1 MKDKRHL
8 IVVDPTAFG
17 GGSKVATETILAL
30 LNKQQVRITVLSADK
45 DSWKGPQ
52 IQSMDLTRVQLYEPK
67 WLAEKEQGLSYFA
80 RHFFIAFNLLLVS
93 LRFGRFDIALGASGP
108 GVDLALYLLR
118 PMMNYKI
125 IQLIHGPV
133 AKSRTIARCLKV
145 AHKVFY
151 LQTSYISL
159 KNALATLPAFNG
171 SLPTNFHL
179 FQNGLSK
186 KQWPTACQKKYASFF
201 WAASL
206 LKWKGLDLFLAALNT
221 MPLADQCPSH
231 ICYIKPKG
239 VQLPVTNAP
248 VQLAKVN
255 WHNHPN
261 NLDQLRANSNI
272 FISTSQHEPFGLSIL
287 EAMAAGQ
294 SIVIPADGAY
304 WDQVLTDNV
313 NCIKYTPGDS
323 QDLSNKLLNLSCN
336 LPLITRLG
344 EQAQLV
350 AQDYQAEKQ
359 YAQIVNQ
366 LMQILGLHGAS
377 SGLARSAI

>member
-17 GGSKVATETILAL
+17 GGSKVATESILAL
-30 LNKQQVRITVLSADK
+30 LDKRQVRITVLTADK
-45 DSWKGPQ
+45 HSWKGDQ
-52 IQSMDLTRVQLYEPK
+52 ILGMDLTRVHLYEPK

-80 RHFFIAFNLLLVS
+80 RHIFIAFNLLLVS

-108 GVDLALYLLR
+108 GVDLSLYLLR
-118 PMMNYKI
+118 PIMHYKI

-133 AKSRTIARCLKV
+133 AKSRTIARCLKI
-145 AHKVFY
+145 AHQVFY

-159 KNALATLPAFNG
+159 KNALATLQWTKE
-171 SLPTNFHL
+171 SLPTHFHL

-186 KQWPTACQKKYASFF
+186 KQWPTPCQTQKACFF

-206 LKWKGLDLFLAALNT
+206 LKWKGLDVFLAALNT
-221 MPLADQCPSH
+221 MPLAKRCPSH
-231 ICYIKPKG
+231 ICYIKPQG

-248 VQLAKVN
+248 VRLAKVN
-255 WHNHPN
+255 WHNTPN

-272 FISTSQHEPFGLSIL
+272 FISTSKHEPFGLSIL
-287 EAMAAGQ
+287 EAMAAGH
-294 SIVIPADGAY
+294 SIIIPADGAY
-304 WDQVLTDNV
+304 WDQVLIDNI
-313 NCIKYTPGDS
+313 NCIKYIPGDS
-323 QDLSNKLLNLSCN
+323 QDLSNKLLKLSTNLS
-336 LPLITRLG
+336 LIKHLG
-344 EQAQLV
+344 KQAKLV

-366 LMQILGLHGAS
+366 LKFNLGLHNAS
-377 SGLARSAI
+377 TDLARSVI